1 MRRPRASPAYRCS
14 WSTGRSCPTP
24 PTGRRSRRNAE
35 RDSLLGGF
43 CSAFRA
49 EIAAQTAIKRH
60 LLLDARHA
68 RVVVPKGGADLVE
81 RDVGED
87 TAIGEILH
95 VSPAAEI
102 ERVIDRIAGAVPLER
117 PEAKA
122 LGQLLVEGGRGLEPA
137 PVEPDLGVA
146 VIAEGV

>member
-49 EIAAQTAIKRH
+49 EIAAQSH
-60 LLLDARHA
+60 LLLGARHA
-68 RVVVPKGGADLVE
+68 GIVVTKGRPDLVE
-81 RDVGED
+81 RDVGKD

-95 VSPAAEI
+95 VSPAAEV
-102 ERVIDRIAGAVPLER
+102 ERVIDRIAGGVPVER
-117 PEAKA
+117 LEAKA
-122 LGQLLVEGGRGLEPA
+122 LGQLLVEGGR
-137 PVEPDLGVA
+137 
-146 VIAEGV
+146 

>member
-1 MRRPRASPAYRCS
+1 MRRPRASRACRCS

-49 EIAAQTAIKRH
+49 EIAAQSH
-60 LLLDARHA
+60 LLRAARQA
-68 RVVVPKGGADLVE
+68 GIVVTKGRADLVE
-81 RDVGED
+81 RNVGED

-95 VSPAAEI
+95 VAPAAEI
-102 ERVIDRIAGAVPLER
+102 ERVIDRIAGGVPVKR
-117 PEAKA
+117 PEPEA
-122 LGQLLVEGGRGLEPA
+122 LGQLLVEGGRRL
-137 PVEPDLGVA
+137 
-146 VIAEGV
+146 

>member
-1 MRRPRASPAYRCS
+1 MRRPRASPACRCS
-14 WSTGRSCPTP
+14 WSTGRSYPTP

-49 EIAAQTAIKRH
+49 EIAAKRH
-60 LLLDARHA
+60 LLLRGRHA
-68 RVVVPKGGADLVE
+68 GIVVTKGGADLVE

-95 VSPAAEI
+95 VAPAAEVK
-102 ERVIDRIAGAVPLER
+102 RVIDRIACGIPVER
-117 PEAKA
+117 FQPEA
-122 LGQLLVEGGRGLEPA
+122 LGQFLVEGGRGL
-137 PVEPDLGVA
+137 D
-146 VIAEGV
+146 